1 MRHKRLY
8 IGCLILCCALLAVS
22 LGQAEEQLPF
32 QQIGVIDSI
41 FFNERRIV
49 INDVNFQFSKNAAV
63 YHFDRNIDYSKDEER
78 KSVSAYALKPGMR
91 IGYTAAYNQGRNKGH
106 EMREVWILP
115 RGNFSSLE

>member
-1 MRHKRLY
+1 MRHKRRY

-49 INDVNFQFSKNAAV
+49 LNDVNFQFPKSTSV
-63 YHFDRNIDYSKDEER
+63 YHFDRNVDYSKDEER

-115 RGNFSSLE
+115 RGKFSSLE